1 MPEALRRQLTHNIMQ
16 IKGMDGQSYNVTGQG
31 QGNLNSVLGAL
42 GAASFL
48 GFNGGNFMGGWNRNG
63 CNGEGC
69 CSENTMVNRYELNM
83 ARENDSLKA
92 ENALL
97 RADKYT
103 DQKIVE
109 AYKDLQGQI
118 KDVAAEVRANKD
130 AQNAIN
136 LQQATYNAT
145 ATANIG
151 CIGQQVAQLQSMFQ
165 LVVPSNKVCDTCCNG
180 CGQ

>member
-1 MPEALRRQLTHNIMQ
+1 MQ
-16 IKGMDGQSYNVTGQG
+16 IKGMDGQNYNVTGQE
-31 QGNLNSVLGAL
+31 QGNLNTVLGAVGTL
-42 GAASFL
+42 GALNNGNGIL
-48 GFNGGNFMGGWNRNG
+48 GGLFGGNNCG
-63 CNGEGC
+63 
-69 CSENTMVNRYELNM
+69 CSENMAVNRYELNM

-109 AYKDLQGQI
+109 ATTYLQGEI
-118 KDVAAEVRANKD
+118 GKVATRLENFKD
-130 AQNAIN
+130 AQNAVN

-151 CIGQQVAQLQSMFQ
+151 CISQQIAQLQSLSQ
-165 LVVPSNKVCDTCCNG
+165 LVVPQNKVCDTCCCG
-180 CGQ
+180 CAQ

>member
-1 MPEALRRQLTHNIMQ
+1 MQ
-16 IKGMDGQSYNVTGQG
+16 IKGIDGQNYNVTGQG
-31 QGNLNSVLGAL
+31 QGNLNTVLGAVGTL
-42 GAASFL
+42 GALNNGNGIL
-48 GFNGGNFMGGWNRNG
+48 GGLFGGNNCG
-63 CNGEGC
+63 
-69 CSENTMVNRYELNM
+69 CSENMAVNRYELNM

-109 AYKDLQGQI
+109 ATAYLQGEI
-118 KDVAAEVRANKD
+118 GKVATKLENFKD
-130 AQNAIN
+130 AQNAVN

-151 CIGQQVAQLQSMFQ
+151 CISQQIAHLQSLSQ
-165 LVVPSNKVCDTCCNG
+165 LVVPQNKVCDTCCCG
-180 CGQ
+180 CAQ

>member
-1 MPEALRRQLTHNIMQ
+1 MQ

-31 QGNLNSVLGAL
+31 QGNLNTVLGAV
-42 GAASFL
+42 GA
-48 GFNGGNFMGGWNRNG
+48 FNALGGNLGGIFGGGWNNG
-63 CNGEGC
+63 G
-69 CSENTMVNRYELNM
+69 CSENTPVNRYELSM

-118 KDVAAEVRANKD
+118 KEVAVEMRANKD

-145 ATANIG
+145 ATANIS
-151 CIGQQVAQLQSMFQ
+151 CMAQQIAQLQSLSQ
-165 LVVPSNKVCDTCCNG
+165 LVVPQNKVCDTCC

>member
-1 MPEALRRQLTHNIMQ
+1 MQ
-16 IKGMDGQSYNVTGQG
+16 IKSDGQNYNVTSAGT
-31 QGNLNSVLGAL
+31 GNTAL
-42 GAASFL
+42 GL
-48 GFNGGNFMGGWNRNG
+48 GIAGTALGVLNNGGLGGIFGGGWNNG
-63 CNGEGC
+63 G
-69 CSENTMVNRYELNM
+69 CSENTPVNRYELNM

-118 KDVAAEVRANKD
+118 KEVAVEMRANKD

-145 ATANIG
+145 ATANIS
-151 CIGQQVAQLQSMFQ
+151 CMAQQIAQLQSLSQ
-165 LVVPSNKVCDTCCNG
+165 LVVPQNKVCDTCC